1 MTTHSFARAM
11 IATALFAT
19 GGSVLA
25 AGNTTVQVTATI
37 SAVCQFKA
45 ATMAAIP
52 LGTIDPSAVA
62 AAVTGTSDITYKCT
76 TGTVPT
82 VTIDSGGTTLTAA
95 GPKTIPYS
103 FTLGSAAAGT
113 GFSTAGSAKVVGT
126 ASIALT
132 DAQDAQAGSY
142 SDTVTLSI
150 NY

>member
-82 VTIDSGGTTLTAA
+82 VTIDSGGTTLTAGA
-95 GPKTIPYS
+95 KTIPYS